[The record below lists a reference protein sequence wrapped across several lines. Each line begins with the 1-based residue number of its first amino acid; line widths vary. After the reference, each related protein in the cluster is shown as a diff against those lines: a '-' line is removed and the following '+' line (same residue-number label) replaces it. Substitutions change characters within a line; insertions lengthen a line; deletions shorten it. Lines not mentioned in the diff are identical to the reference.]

1 MAPRGRKPK
10 IKNEQE
16 NTELFEKNRFII
28 LPDALTKD
36 ENGDH
41 QLIKLRHPQTNELA
55 IFVYSENDKTLAQ
68 MRSLPFSHRS
78 FFKGNDVI
86 PIDRIDFVTLVDPM
100 FLFLPYFV
108 KCSSMFCPL
117 DQILVDESLPELNN
131 LLMKLSELTN
141 LKQIATKKEVGDL
154 ILWQYNENKTM
165 EWLTPKIEKVS
176 KVLITQQIN
185 VNQNAAISS
194 SFKVCETSL
203 QATDEQYKRYAY
215 NIISEYLHIDIQKS
229 LLKHLGLPE
238 IVECN
243 KRKADENKSDVNKKV
258 KHKEVE
264 YDEMPFQVIKNVT
277 PKLTAKDKALK
288 KAASG
293 TKSISSFFKKS
304 V

>member
-10 IKNEQE
+10 VKNEQE
-16 NTELFEKNRFII
+16 STVFEKNRYII
-28 LPDALTKD
+28 LPDALTNDKTAD
-36 ENGDH
+36 R
-41 QLIKLRHPQTNELA
+41 QLIKLRHPQTSELA

-78 FFKGNDVI
+78 FFKGNKVI
-86 PIDRIDFVTLVDPM
+86 PIDRIDFVTLVDPL
-100 FLFLPYFV
+100 FLFLPYFI

-117 DQILVDESLPELNN
+117 DQILVDEHLPELNN
-131 LLMKLSELTN
+131 LLMKLSELAN

-154 ILWQYNENKTM
+154 ILWQYNENNTL
-165 EWLTPKIEKVS
+165 EWLTPKINKVA

-194 SFKVCETSL
+194 SFKLSETSINS
-203 QATDEQYKRYAY
+203 TDEQYKRYAY
-215 NIISEYLHIDIQKS
+215 DIISEYLHIDIQKS

-243 KRKADENKSDVNKKV
+243 KRKADENSDVNKRTKFIKV
-258 KHKEVE
+258 DYE
-264 YDEMPFQVIKNVT
+264 EMPHKVEKTIT

-288 KAASG
+288 KAATG

-304 V
+304 I